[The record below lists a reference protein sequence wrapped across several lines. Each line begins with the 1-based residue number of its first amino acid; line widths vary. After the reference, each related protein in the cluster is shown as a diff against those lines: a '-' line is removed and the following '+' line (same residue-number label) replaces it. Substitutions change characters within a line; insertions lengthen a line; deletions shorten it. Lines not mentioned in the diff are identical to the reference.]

1 VSHGG
6 LRLRRTYVGFL
17 FCPSCGEWREPVAA
31 TNAEDEDKNRCRV
44 CGYDFG
50 EVTDSMRLDK
60 RVLAAVCPA
69 CGTEIHCTEENTLSG
84 VGGVRELF
92 CPRCRQII
100 ARQLNGRWVGVEEAL
115 RSEKGDSHASG
126 SKMMKAPGE

>member
-1 VSHGG
+1 M
-6 LRLRRTYVGFL
+6 RRRRTYVGFL

-50 EVTDSMRLDK
+50 VVTDSMRLDK
-60 RVLAAVCPA
+60 RVLAVVCPA
-69 CGTEIHCTEENTLSG
+69 CGTEIHCTEGNTLSG
-84 VGGVRELF
+84 VCRVRELF

-100 ARQLNGRWVGVEEAL
+100 ARRLNGRWVGVEEAL
-115 RSEKGDSHASG
+115 RSEEGESHASG